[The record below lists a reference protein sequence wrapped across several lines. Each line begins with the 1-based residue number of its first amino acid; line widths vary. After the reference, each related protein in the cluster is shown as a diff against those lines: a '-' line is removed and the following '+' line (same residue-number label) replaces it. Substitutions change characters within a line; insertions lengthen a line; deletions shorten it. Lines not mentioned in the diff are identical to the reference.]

1 MKQTTL
7 FTFVVFLLLL
17 CAPVVFGAMRGSGG
31 GGDGGGGGGGGAGGG
46 AGGGGG
52 GGSPSGQRTGPA
64 NKLITLSSVPVI
76 VSLFSYDIADFV
88 INNLKYRA
96 KLGVISPDKAVLT
109 LGSVTESL
117 PVGKPVAFDVNKDTK
132 MDVLVTLSKT
142 SHNVATFEIVL
153 ASGVAASVI
162 AAAVPSSVP
171 SVSGAAVAEAG
182 SAGEAAVAA
191 AGGSGDDFVQVEK
204 QTTSVGGFSFSNK
217 IISGALLLVVAF
229 VIFKFWKRHSQ
240 RMV

>member
-1 MKQTTL
+1 MKRTTL

-31 GGDGGGGGGGGAGGG
+31 GGDGGGAGGGGAGGG

-52 GGSPSGQRTGPA
+52 GGPGGVRTGPA
-64 NKLITLSSVPVI
+64 NKLITISSVPVV
-76 VSLFSYDIADFV
+76 VSLFSYDIVDFV

-117 PVGKPVAFDVNKDTK
+117 LVGKPVALDVNKDTK
-132 MDVLVTLSKT
+132 ADVLVTLSKT

-153 ASGVAASVI
+153 ASAVSPVAV
-162 AAAVPSSVP
+162 AAAVPVP

-182 SAGEAAVAA
+182 SAGTVVGEAVA

-229 VIFKFWKRHSQ
+229 VIFKFWKRHGQ
-240 RMV
+240 RTV

>member
-1 MKQTTL
+1 MKRTTL

-31 GGDGGGGGGGGAGGG
+31 GGDSGGGGGAGGAGG

-52 GGSPSGQRTGPA
+52 PGGVRAGPA
-64 NKLITLSSVPVI
+64 NKLILVSSVPVV
-76 VSLFSYDIADFV
+76 VSLFSYDVADFV
-88 INNLKYRA
+88 IDNLKYRG

-117 PVGKPVAFDVNKDTK
+117 PVGTLVAFDVNKDTK

-142 SHNVATFEIVL
+142 SHNVVTFEIVL
-153 ASGVAASVI
+153 ASGVAAPVV
-162 AAAVPSSVP
+162 AAAVPSPVP

-182 SAGEAAVAA
+182 SVVEAAGVVAP
-191 AGGSGDDFVQVEK
+191 SEDFVQVDR
-204 QTTSVGGFSFSNK
+204 QSTAVGGFSFSNK

-229 VIFKFWKRHSQ
+229 VIFKFWKRHSK
-240 RMV
+240 RTV

>member
-1 MKQTTL
+1 MKRTTL
-7 FTFVVFLLLL
+7 FTIVVFLLLL

-31 GGDGGGGGGGGAGGG
+31 SGGDGGGGGGAGGAGG

-52 GGSPSGQRTGPA
+52 GPGGVRTGPA
-64 NKLITLSSVPVI
+64 NKLILVSSVPVV
-76 VSLFSYDIADFV
+76 VSLFSYDVADFV
-88 INNLKYRA
+88 IDNLKYRA

-117 PVGKPVAFDVNKDTK
+117 PVGKPVALDVNKDTK

-153 ASGVAASVI
+153 ASAVSPVAV
-162 AAAVPSSVP
+162 AAAVPVP

-182 SAGEAAVAA
+182 SAGEAAAVAPA

-229 VIFKFWKRHSQ
+229 VIFKFWKRHGQ
-240 RMV
+240 RTV